1 MSVLACARRF
11 FQTRE
16 APARRERD
24 ASAPATQ
31 TIFLEQA
38 GNDNWLIGEP
48 CLDSWYG
55 VTCCPAA
62 RPKLMGDECCTFDGS
77 YCAALNAASPSNA
90 SASSSLDPASRV
102 AIDLPSPPPPT
113 PFSYVNQECVNPN
126 RHLSVQFGS
135 GKEVS
140 AADYAVCVVVRINL
154 TANNLGGALAPPVHL
169 RQSERVDGGGT
180 GGGVAKGGAAGG
192 SSPVAQSPPD
202 NEGRRLTSAGQEYVP
217 NLCSTLPYLQELILS
232 DNSISGGLPGIFADE
247 SSCLP
252 QLRALN
258 VESNQLTGALPRWLV
273 ERAELGYTAQDSG
286 GDGGLRTLH
295 LGDNLFD
302 DPREEANRQRVT
314 PLLLAC
320 NRLDIDCTGLPPNS
334 CTAFGPRYEVAV
346 EGDVCVRCPSEAE
359 RMLLAL
365 LVGFAMTVLMALAL
379 LFARLVRKYRS
390 RVRHMTTALIIV
402 NHVQNLA
409 LIGAMRLEWPE
420 VLVEI
425 YAALRLDVLPYLHVE
440 CFTRASDANTQQTI
454 AWLASCAGCL
464 LMLLI
469 LGAWWPIRSLA
480 KPIQWR
486 DDMIEAYTPVKYD
499 S

>member
-1 MSVLACARRF
+1 M
-11 FQTRE
+11 
-16 APARRERD
+16 
-24 ASAPATQ
+24 
-31 TIFLEQA
+31 
-38 GNDNWLIGEP
+38 
-48 CLDSWYG
+48 
-55 VTCCPAA
+55 
-62 RPKLMGDECCTFDGS
+62 
-77 YCAALNAASPSNA
+77 
-90 SASSSLDPASRV
+90 
-102 AIDLPSPPPPT
+102 
-113 PFSYVNQECVNPN
+113 
-126 RHLSVQFGS
+126 
-135 GKEVS
+135 
-140 AADYAVCVVVRINL
+140 
-154 TANNLGGALAPPVHL
+154 
-169 RQSERVDGGGT
+169 
-180 GGGVAKGGAAGG
+180 
-192 SSPVAQSPPD
+192 AQSPPD

-346 EGDVCVRCPSEAE
+346 EGGVCVRCPSEAE
-359 RMLLAL
+359 RVLLAL
-365 LVGFAMTVLMALAL
+365 LVVFAMAVLMALAL

-454 AWLASCAGCL
+454 AWLASYAGCL
-464 LMLLI
+464 LMLLV

-480 KPIQWR
+480 KPIKWS
-486 DDMIEAYTPVKYD
+486 DDMIEDYTPDKYD
-499 S
+499 SKAISKQKEERLHTTLRKRLARKVSTGSNFAPRSSPTRRCWRASRPPSTLSSPPTAPPFSRRPGRPVLCWRSATYRSCSKLRRMNGSTGLSWFRRRRRSSASAF